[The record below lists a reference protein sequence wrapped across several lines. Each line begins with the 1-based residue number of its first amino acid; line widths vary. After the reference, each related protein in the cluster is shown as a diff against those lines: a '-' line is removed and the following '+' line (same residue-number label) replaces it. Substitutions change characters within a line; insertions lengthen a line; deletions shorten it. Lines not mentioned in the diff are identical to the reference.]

1 MCQSNI
7 IQLKN
12 KFDQLVFYQKLFN
25 QKNFDEK
32 CVDQIL
38 FNQKINSTN

>member
-12 KFDQLVFYQKLFN
+12 KFDQLVFYQKLVN

-38 FNQKINSTN
+38 FNQKINSTT